1 MSEAIQIIPPTDIQ
15 GDIAPIDTGRAR
27 AYAEASKATNTT
39 RAYASDFRDFAEWC
53 ARNEV
58 SPLPAN
64 FGTVAAFLAYS
75 ADRGLKASTVSRKA
89 SAIRFAHR
97 AKGFPSPTESAEVE
111 VTLRGIRRHLG
122 TAAKQ
127 KAPAIATNIAVM
139 LSRAPNNAHGKRD
152 RALIALGFAGAFRRS
167 ELVALNVAD
176 LTFTDE
182 GVDVMVRRSK
192 TDQEGEGFVKSIPA
206 GNAIKPVLLLR
217 EWIESA
223 GIESGHVFRRVR
235 RGGAVGAESLTP
247 QSVAL
252 IVKRYAEVSGL
263 DPAAFAGHSLRAGF
277 VTSAA
282 EAGADINRIMDQSGH
297 RDPRTVRT
305 YIRRANR
312 YRDHA
317 GSAFL

>member
-1 MSEAIQIIPPTDIQ
+1 MSTDQ
-15 GDIAPIDTGRAR
+15 VCTGVQNRPAASLPAPYDPGRAR
-27 AYAEASKATNTT
+27 AYATASHAKGTLK
-39 RAYASDFRDFAEWC
+39 AYATDAREFAAWC
-53 ARNEV
+53 EV
-58 SPLPAN
+58 QSLSALPAEPD
-64 FGTVAAFLAYS
+64 TIAAFLADC

-97 AKGFPSPTESAEVE
+97 AKGYPSPTESAEVE

-139 LSRAPNNAHGKRD
+139 LSRAPNNAQGKRD
-152 RALIALGFAGAFRRS
+152 HALIALGFAGAFRRS
-167 ELVALNVAD
+167 ELVALDVAD

-223 GIESGHVFRRVR
+223 GIESGHVFRCVR

-297 RDPRTVRT
+297 RDPRTVQT
-305 YIRRANR
+305 YIR
-312 YRDHA
+312 
-317 GSAFL
+317 